1 MLVARNS
8 ACGGNDVDEEIATD
22 VGSAALNLGKCGTT
36 IINPDV
42 PWKATTLE
50 QSGKRV
56 HRIDG
61 TAAKCE
67 VTTLVRIAT
76 LENVRLAM
84 VERRADQRDLLLGA
98 SEERTRTT
106 GSRGRNFFEQALEIW
121 SKDRW

>member
-1 MLVARNS
+1 VATN
-8 ACGGNDVDEEIATD
+8 VDDEIATD
-22 VGSAALNLGKCGTT
+22 VSSVALNLGKCGTT
-36 IINPDV
+36 IINRDV
-42 PWKATTLE
+42 LWKTTTLE

-61 TAAKCE
+61 TAAKYE

-84 VERRADQRDLLLGA
+84 VESRAEQRDLLLGA
-98 SEERTRTT
+98 SGERTCTT
-106 GSRGRNFFEQALEIW
+106 GSRGSNFFEPALEIW

>member
-1 MLVARNS
+1 LLVAGNS
-8 ACGGNDVDEEIATD
+8 ACGGDDVDEEVATD
-22 VGSAALNLGKCGTT
+22 VGSVALNLGKCGTI
-36 IINPDV
+36 IINRDV
-42 PWKATTLE
+42 PWKATALE

-61 TAAKCE
+61 TAAKYE

-84 VERRADQRDLLLGA
+84 VERRAGQRDLLLGA
-98 SEERTRTT
+98 SGERTHAT
-106 GSRGRNFFEQALEIW
+106 GNGGRNFFEPALEFW